1 MEDLKT
7 VEDFVETSRDSL
19 NYGYGSSDGYGS
31 GYDRGYG
38 RGSGS
43 GYGYGNSRGNSY
55 GNGCGDGSGSNSR
68 GDGDGHGFGCG
79 DGYGSG
85 HGSLLNLATFCG
97 HKVYPIDDTPTLI
110 DSVRRHYAIGAI
122 LNDDLTLSPC
132 IIAKG
137 ETSEGKTSEGKTLF
151 AHGTDIHKA
160 FNSLQ
165 EKLYK
170 QCTAEERIVAFQ
182 QKHVLGVLYP
192 NTDFFK
198 WHHLLTGS
206 CQMGRKVFVKNHGI
220 DMNDSMTVEEFI
232 SLTENDFG
240 QDVILKLK
248 GAYVP

>member
-1 MEDLKT
+1 MENLNAI
-7 VEDFVETSRDSL
+7 ENFVKNQNKSCYS
-19 NYGYGSSDGYGS
+19 YGCGMGS
-31 GYDRGYG
+31 GIGHSYG
-38 RGSGS
+38 RGSGDGN
-43 GYGYGNSRGNSY
+43 GYGGGYGC
-55 GNGCGDGSGSNSR
+55 GNGNSR
-68 GDGDGHGFGCG
+68 GDGRGRGFGCG

-85 HGSLLNLATFCG
+85 HGSLLNVAAFCS
-97 HKVYPIDDTPTLI
+97 HKVYSIDDTPTLI
-110 DSVRRHYAIGAI
+110 YSARRHYAKGAI

-137 ETSEGKTSEGKTLF
+137 ETSDRKTLF
-151 AHGTDIHKA
+151 AHGEDIHKA

-170 QCTAEERIVAFQ
+170 ECTAEERIVAFQ
-182 QKHVLGVLYP
+182 QEHVLGVLYP